1 MSNLGY
7 AIINKEKV
15 EIDKIRAFTVL
26 LLTHRCAIL
35 KYNREILENTYSHE
49 ACCTQHLFSE
59 AVSL

>member
-1 MSNLGY
+1 MKFGTS
-7 AIINKEKV
+7 AI
-15 EIDKIRAFTVL
+15 L